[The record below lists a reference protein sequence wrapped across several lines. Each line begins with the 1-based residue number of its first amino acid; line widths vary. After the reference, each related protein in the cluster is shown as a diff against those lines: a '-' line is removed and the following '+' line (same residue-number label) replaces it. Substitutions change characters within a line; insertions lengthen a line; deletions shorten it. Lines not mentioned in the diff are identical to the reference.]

1 MAGKTKGANSLGAQ
15 REDPSSDRSSDPGSD
30 PCSDPGL
37 NPGSDPGSDPSS
49 DPGFILSLSRI
60 WPFLFLRLNYFFRTA
75 NSNCSRR

>member
-30 PCSDPGL
+30 PGL
-37 NPGSDPGSDPSS
+37 NPGSDPGSDPSSDPGS

-60 WPFLFLRLNYFFRTA
+60 WPFLFLRLNYFFRTS
-75 NSNCSRR
+75 NSNYSRR